1 MSRPDLP
8 RPRKR
13 PQQSRS
19 LLLVRAIEEAC
30 LKILQE
36 EGPEQLSTQRIADVA
51 GINIASL
58 YQYFPNKEAVLAEVF
73 EEQINRY
80 TEAARERFL
89 DIERLSRTSLEDT
102 LAAIVQME
110 VDQRLMLYRMDP
122 QFYRAYQNSFDIHR
136 RINELTISLSNPGW
150 EEWLPRFLERHAER
164 LRSRDVR
171 LLSRVASHALAGVL
185 LSTVAGEPELL
196 ETAAFREEVV
206 ALLLGYLCKPPV

>member
-1 MSRPDLP
+1 MNRPDLP

-13 PQQSRS
+13 PKQSRS

-36 EGPEQLSTQRIADVA
+36 EGPEHLTTQRIADVA

-73 EEQINRY
+73 EEQISQY
-80 TEAARERFL
+80 THAAQERFL
-89 DIERLSRTSLEDT
+89 EIDRLSRESLEDT

-110 VDQRLMLYRMDP
+110 VDQQLMLYRMDP
-122 QFYRAYQNSFDIHR
+122 QFYRAYQHSFDIHR
-136 RINELTISLSNPGW
+136 RVNDLTISLSNPGW
-150 EEWLPRFLERHAER
+150 EEWFPRFLSRHTDR
-164 LRSRDVR
+164 LRSRDVE

-185 LSTVAGEPELL
+185 LSTVAEEPELL
-196 ETAAFREEVV
+196 EQASFREEVFK
-206 ALLLGYLCKPPV
+206 LLLSYLCS